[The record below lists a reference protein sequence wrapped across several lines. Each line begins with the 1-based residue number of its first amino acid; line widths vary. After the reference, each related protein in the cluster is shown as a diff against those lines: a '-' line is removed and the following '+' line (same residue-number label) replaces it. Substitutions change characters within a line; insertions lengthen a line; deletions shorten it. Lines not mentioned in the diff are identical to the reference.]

1 MEKNS
6 PRSTFGSSVKFL
18 TVSLTFAIAASA
30 SWNAL
35 GAVSSIAT
43 IVSSKGGAL
52 IRSERSGGKPVRV
65 AKTGDEVF
73 EGDTINTSSSASV
86 KLLMI
91 DKTVIDIGASALFHV
106 KKVEGGGPGR
116 KIEIG
121 LPYGS
126 ARAAVSKPLG
136 PGGEFK
142 VRSSAATMGVRGTEF
157 VIQSPLESPS
167 QVSGSS
173 TSQGSARAPTTTVT
187 VLQGLVAVEQNQTKS
202 ENPKG
207 GAVAENKPAPKP
219 VLVPAG
225 SQVAAKME
233 EPPASKDSSAN
244 AGSASGAVAPAAPQV
259 VRLEPQALSAVSTS
273 VEFKVNA
280 FSDAVTLD
288 TSGNPGGE
296 SASSSSESG
305 ERAPAGSATAG
316 SAPAPS
322 ISGGAV
328 ANVTASLILDTF
340 VAPPASIAAVTAP
353 QAIAQSVAQASFSGG
368 VSNSSV
374 VASVQNIAPITAG
387 GISTTRRL
395 TVIIG
400 Q

>member
-1 MEKNS
+1 
-6 PRSTFGSSVKFL
+6 
-18 TVSLTFAIAASA
+18 
-30 SWNAL
+30 
-35 GAVSSIAT
+35 
-43 IVSSKGGAL
+43 
-52 IRSERSGGKPVRV
+52 
-65 AKTGDEVF
+65 
-73 EGDTINTSSSASV
+73 
-86 KLLMI
+86 
-91 DKTVIDIGASALFHV
+91 
-106 KKVEGGGPGR
+106 
-116 KIEIG
+116 
-121 LPYGS
+121 
-126 ARAAVSKPLG
+126 
-136 PGGEFK
+136 
-142 VRSSAATMGVRGTEF
+142 
-157 VIQSPLESPS
+157 
-167 QVSGSS
+167 
-173 TSQGSARAPTTTVT
+173 VT
-187 VLQGLVAVEQNQTKS
+187 VLQGLVAVEQNQSKS

-207 GAVAENKPAPKP
+207 GAVAENKPAQKP

-225 SQVAAKME
+225 SQVEAKME
-233 EPPASKDSSAN
+233 GPTASKESSAN
-244 AGSASGAVAPAAPQV
+244 AGSGSGAGAPAAPQV

-288 TSGNPGGE
+288 TSGTQGGE

-305 ERAPAGSATAG
+305 ERAPAGSATA
-316 SAPAPS
+316 PS
-322 ISGGAV
+322 ISGGSL

-340 VAPPASIAAVTAP
+340 VAPPPSIAAVTAP